1 MTSKQFRSAFLFAVV
16 ASIPVFAQSSP
27 DTTSQSPP
35 TAITSANLPEIST
48 QEQTP
53 SFQVKVNL
61 VEVRVVVRDAQGK
74 AIGNLKQDD
83 FVLLDDKK
91 PQTITRFS
99 VERNDAAAESTAPNA
114 ATPETVEK
122 FRVMIFSNGSPGR
135 GAWLTC
141 STT

>member
-35 TAITSANLPEIST
+35 TAITSANLPEISI
-48 QEQTP
+48 QDLTP

-91 PQTITRFS
+91 PQTIAQFA
-99 VERNDAAAESTAPNA
+99 VQRNESTAGKSGDMTGTA
-114 ATPETVEK
+114 ANEVT
-122 FRVMIFSNGSPGR
+122 SHLA
-135 GAWLTC
+135 GAWRLAYLF
-141 STT
+141 